1 MEGWMREVVRAER
14 RKRKIPLEVKLLNG
28 NHYLYHSTTRWDK
41 KEKKIKKVTQ
51 YIGRITP
58 DGVAR
63 GSSKVRTIHEYGN
76 AKLLMDM
83 AGGITGPL
91 ERAFY
96 RRWRDILACSIVKAI
111 EPLPLKLI
119 KSRWEKLHL
128 SGEFDASLSPNTLSV
143 MLREIGADYAAQKR
157 FFDKL
162 MMKSRTLAFDLSQ
175 VFSHSENLHY
185 AEKGYNKDHS
195 YLKQVNLM
203 MFFSIDRQLPVMLKP
218 LHGSVRDI
226 KALKSVVADLDVGG
240 SVFVLDRGFASD
252 RLQELFAEREISFI
266 LPLKRNFKSI
276 RYGARLG
283 GCFVYLKRGIRW
295 ARYRTGHG
303 FIYLFED
310 VKMKAEEETTFI
322 QLVGEGKR
330 RKSQYAAASRKF
342 GKIAIASNLDMPG
355 ERIYNMLKDREDIE
369 AAFDAL
375 KNDLENDKTYLGDD
389 DALRGYFFVSFLSLY
404 LHYCVLR
411 LIRRKGLTGKMSA
424 REVLLEMSKVY
435 QITVNGKKSLCAI
448 PAKVEGLIKLL
459 GIDINPKNLGS

>member
-1 MEGWMREVVRAER
+1 MEEWVQKLVEAER
-14 RKRKIPLEVKLLNG
+14 RRRKEPLEVKTLNN

-41 KEKKIKKVTQ
+41 KEKKVKKVTK
-51 YIGRITP
+51 YIGRLTP
-58 DGVAR
+58 DGVVH
-63 GSSKVRTIHEYGN
+63 GTSKVRTIHEYGN
-76 AKLLMDM
+76 AKLLMDLSSS
-83 AGGITGPL
+83 ITGPL
-91 ERAFY
+91 ERSFY
-96 RRWRDILACSIVKAI
+96 RRWKDILACSIVKAI

-128 SGEFDASLSPNTLSV
+128 SGEFDASLSPNTLSAV
-143 MLREIGADYAAQKR
+143 LREIGADYAAQKR

-203 MFFSIDRQLPVMLKP
+203 MFFSIDRHLPVMLKP

-226 KALKSVVADLDVGG
+226 KALKSVIADLDVKG
-240 SVFVLDRGFASD
+240 SIFVLDRGFASD
-252 RLQELFAEREISFI
+252 KLQELFNDREINFI
-266 LPLKRNFKSI
+266 LPLRRNFKSI
-276 RYGARLG
+276 NYGAKLG
-283 GCFVYLKRGIRW
+283 DYFVYMKRGIRW
-295 ARYRTGHG
+295 ARCKSGHG

-322 QLVGEGKR
+322 QLIKDGKR
-330 RKSQYAAASRKF
+330 QKSQYTDATRKF
-342 GKIAIASNLDMPG
+342 GKIAIASNLDISG
-355 ERIYNMLKDREDIE
+355 ERIYSMLKDREDIE

-404 LHYCVLR
+404 LHYCILK
-411 LIRRKGLTGKMSA
+411 LIRRKKLTGKMSA
-424 REVLLEMSKVY
+424 KEVLLELSKVY
-435 QITVNGKKSLCAI
+435 QISVNGKKSLCAI
-448 PAKVEGLIKLL
+448 PNKVEELIELL
-459 GIDINPKNLGS
+459 NIDINPKNLGS

>member
-1 MEGWMREVVRAER
+1 MEKWVQRLVEAER
-14 RKRKIPLEVKLLNG
+14 RRRKEPLEVKTLNN

-41 KEKKIKKVTQ
+41 KEKKVKKVTK
-51 YIGRITP
+51 YIGRLTP
-58 DGVAR
+58 NGVVN
-63 GSSKVRTIHEYGN
+63 GTSKLRTIHEYGN
-76 AKLLMDM
+76 AQLLMNLSS
-83 AGGITGPL
+83 GISGPL
-91 ERAFY
+91 EKAFY

-128 SGEFDASLSPNTLSV
+128 SEEFDASLSPNTLSV

-203 MFFSIDRQLPVMLKP
+203 MFFSIDRHLPVMLKP

-226 KALKSVVADLDVGG
+226 KALKSIVSDLDVKG
-240 SVFVLDRGFASD
+240 SIFVLDRGFASD
-252 RLQELFAEREISFI
+252 KLQELLDDREINFI
-266 LPLKRNFKSI
+266 MPLKRKFKSI
-276 RYGARLG
+276 DYDAKLG
-283 GCFVYLKRGIRW
+283 DYFVYMKRGIRW
-295 ARYRTGHG
+295 TKYKSGHG

-322 QLVGEGKR
+322 QLIKEGKR
-330 RKSQYAAASRKF
+330 QKSQYTAASMKF
-342 GKIAIASNLDMPG
+342 GKIAIASNLDMSG

-389 DALRGYFFVSFLSLY
+389 DALRGYFFISFLSLY
-404 LHYCVLR
+404 LHYCILK
-411 LIRRKGLTGKMSA
+411 LIRRKKLTGKRSA
-424 REVLLEMSKVY
+424 KEVLLELSKVY
-435 QITVNGKKSLCAI
+435 QISVNGKKSLCAI
-448 PAKVEGLIKLL
+448 PAKVEELIETL

>member
-1 MEGWMREVVRAER
+1 MEDWVRKRVEAER
-14 RKRKIPLEVKLLNG
+14 RRRKEPLEVKTLNN
-28 NHYLYHSTTRWDK
+28 NHYLYYSTTRWDK
-41 KEKKIKKVTQ
+41 KEKKVRKVSR
-51 YIGRITP
+51 YIGRLTP
-58 DGVAR
+58 DGVVQ
-63 GSSKVRTIHEYGN
+63 GTSKVRSIHEYGN
-76 AKLLMDM
+76 AKLLMDLS
-83 AGGITGPL
+83 GSITGPL
-91 ERAFY
+91 ERSFY
-96 RRWRDILACSIVKAI
+96 RRWKDILACSIVKTI

-119 KSRWEKLHL
+119 KSRWEMLHL
-128 SGEFDASLSPNTLSV
+128 SEEFDASLSPNTLST

-175 VFSHSENLHY
+175 VFSHSENLRY

-226 KALKSVVADLDVGG
+226 KALKSVVSDLDVKG
-240 SVFVLDRGFASD
+240 SVFVLDRGFASNKI
-252 RLQELFAEREISFI
+252 QKLFEEREISFI

-276 RYGARLG
+276 NYDARLG
-283 GCFVYLKRGIRW
+283 DCFVYLKRGIRW
-295 ARYRTGHG
+295 TKYKTGHG

-322 QLVGEGKR
+322 QLIKERKR
-330 RKSQYAAASRKF
+330 RKSQYTTASRKF
-342 GKIAIASNLDMPG
+342 GKIAIASNLDKPG
-355 ERIYNMLKDREDIE
+355 EKIYNMLKDREYIE

-389 DALRGYFFVSFLSLY
+389 DALRGYFFISFLSLY
-404 LHYCVLR
+404 LHYCTLR

-424 REVLLEMSKVY
+424 KEVLLELSKVY
-435 QITVNGKKSLCAI
+435 QITINGKKSLCAI
-448 PAKVEGLIKLL
+448 PAKVEELIKLL